1 MGWKKLIDFEATG
14 SSLYMQGGIEVIDLA
29 VIQGL

>member
-1 MGWKKLIDFEATG
+1 MGWKKLVDFEATG
-14 SSLYMQGGIEVIDLA
+14 SSLHMQSGIDVIDLA